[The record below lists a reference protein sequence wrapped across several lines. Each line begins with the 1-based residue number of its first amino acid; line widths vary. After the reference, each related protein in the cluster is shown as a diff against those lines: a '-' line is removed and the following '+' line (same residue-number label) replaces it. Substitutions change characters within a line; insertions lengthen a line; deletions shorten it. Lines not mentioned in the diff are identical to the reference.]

1 MTPDEV
7 IFIKLYD
14 SDHRR
19 AWRCPHTAFR
29 DSTRADARQ
38 RRSMEFRAIAYFSTR

>member
-1 MTPDEV
+1 MTANEV

-14 SDHRR
+14 SDHRT

-29 DSTRADARQ
+29 DHSRPDARE
-38 RRSMEFRAIAYFSTR
+38 RRSMEFRAIAYFSNP

>member
-1 MTPDEV
+1 MQPDEV

-14 SDHRR
+14 SDHSR

-29 DSTRADARQ
+29 DTTRPDARP
-38 RRSMEFRAIAYFSTR
+38 RRSMEFRAMAYFSRG

>member
-1 MTPDEV
+1 MEPDEV

-14 SDHRR
+14 SDHTK

-29 DSTRADARQ
+29 DNTCPDAYP
-38 RRSMEFRAIAYFSTR
+38 RRSMEFRAMAYFSRS

>member
-7 IFIKLYD
+7 ILIKFYD
-14 SDHRR
+14 SDHRV

-29 DSTRADARQ
+29 DTSRPDARH
-38 RRSMEFRAIAYFSTR
+38 RRSMEFRAIAYFSKE